1 MYWLR
6 IALFSIIDS
15 EDEGSNNYVIARFL
29 LEHFNELPGVSLTEI
44 SKQCNLS
51 KAAVSRFCKELGLM
65 DYIDLQMLIRTSG
78 RKERSH
84 QKSLTAEEQ
93 KQRFAGAIDLVT
105 EEFKKAMDS
114 EILEELIGDLQ
125 RYEKVYAFGHLQ
137 ASHIAYTL
145 GNNLAMF
152 NKFCFTAQSWPKQ
165 VEKLEQATSKDLFI
179 IFSASGDYFKRMDMN
194 MMFLEKTNAPKVYLI
209 TFDNAAE
216 TGNGRL
222 NRISLGA
229 RSADLKANMAMNMFV
244 NYLSY
249 RYSKLVS
256 FSET

>member
-137 ASHIAYTL
+137 ASHCLYA
-145 GNNLAMF
+145 GQ
-152 NKFCFTAQSWPKQ
+152 QSRHVQ
-165 VEKLEQATSKDLFI
+165 
-179 IFSASGDYFKRMDMN
+179 
-194 MMFLEKTNAPKVYLI
+194 
-209 TFDNAAE
+209 
-216 TGNGRL
+216 
-222 NRISLGA
+222 
-229 RSADLKANMAMNMFV
+229 
-244 NYLSY
+244 
-249 RYSKLVS
+249 
-256 FSET
+256 